1 MANDTGIKGW
11 TLISSPTGGE
21 KTPCFMHATDN
32 KALVVSWDDVP
43 IEKLTEWA
51 NENVLEAIFQL
62 GKVKLDSE
70 DYDAAWTLFNK
81 GAEENDM
88 YCYFYLGVMLDQGLG
103 VKQNRIFAIQKYQQA
118 ADLGHGD
125 SQYNVAQ
132 AYMFGNGA
140 QKNYQKALFYFKA
153 SADNGDAESAFNA
166 GILLS
171 SGIDIEPNIPVALKY
186 FIKANELGDERAIE
200 MIKKFS

>member
-1 MANDTGIKGW
+1 MANETGIKGW
-11 TLISSPTGGE
+11 TLMSKPAGGE
-21 KTPCFMHATDN
+21 KIPCFMHPNEN

-43 IEKLTEWA
+43 VEKLTEWA
-51 NENVLEAIFQL
+51 NENVVEAIFQL

-70 DYDAAWTLFNK
+70 DFAAAWKLFNK

-103 VKQNRIFAIQKYQQA
+103 VSQNRSFAIQKYQKA
-118 ADLGHGD
+118 ADLGHAD

-132 AYMFGNGA
+132 AYMFGNGV
-140 QKNYQKALFYFKA
+140 QKNYQKALFYFKT
-153 SADNGDAESAFNA
+153 SADNGDAESAFNV

-171 SGIDIEPNIPVALKY
+171 SGIDIEPNLQMALSY
-186 FIKANELGDERAIE
+186 FEKANELGDERALE

>member
-11 TLISSPTGGE
+11 TLMSSPTGGE
-21 KTPCFMHATDN
+21 KTPCFMHPNEN

-43 IEKLTEWA
+43 IDKLTEWA
-51 NENVLEAIFQL
+51 NENVVEAIFQL

-70 DYDAAWTLFNK
+70 DYTVAWKLFNK
-81 GAEENDM
+81 GAE
-88 YCYFYLGVMLDQGLG
+88 GLG
-103 VKQNRIFAIQKYQQA
+103 VSQNRNFAIQKYQKA

-132 AYMFGNGA
+132 AYMFGNGV

-153 SADNGDAESAFNA
+153 SADNGDAESAFNV

-171 SGIDIEPNIPVALKY
+171 SGIDIEPNLPLALRY
-186 FIKANELGDERAIE
+186 FKKANELGDERALE